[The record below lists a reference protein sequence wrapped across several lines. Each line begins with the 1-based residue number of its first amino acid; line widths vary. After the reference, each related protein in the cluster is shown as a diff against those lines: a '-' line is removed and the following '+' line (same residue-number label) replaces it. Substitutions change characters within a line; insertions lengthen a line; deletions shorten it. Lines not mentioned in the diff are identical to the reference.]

1 MEMISIICFI
11 FAAYG
16 LSNLLVY
23 GSGPF
28 NILGKIREKS
38 YEILPTIGEM
48 LECMMCTSTN
58 IGWIISLIDILFLT
72 TLNITPFNIL
82 IDNNALWYIIIPM
95 DAFITSGCVWLLHTA
110 QEMLESITN
119 KNNDNGNISE

>member
-28 NILGKIREKS
+28 NMLGKIREKS

-119 KNNDNGNISE
+119 NDK